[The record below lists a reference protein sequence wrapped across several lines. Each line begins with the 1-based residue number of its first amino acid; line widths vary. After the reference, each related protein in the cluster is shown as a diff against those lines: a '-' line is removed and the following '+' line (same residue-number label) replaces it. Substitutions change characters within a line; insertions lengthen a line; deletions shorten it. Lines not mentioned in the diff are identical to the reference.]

1 MCGWD
6 LKQSLQASGK
16 VKEARVIAVTYLGGK
31 MFALVPCVLF
41 SDALG
46 HEIVPLFT
54 LASPKPKSIAQPQ
67 PGELAFLHVCL
78 CTPGLSV
85 CLPLLMCVYVCV
97 CVCEGAGMDGCWVSA
112 GPLHS
117 SLK

>member
-1 MCGWD
+1 MLKYKLYTYGWD
-6 LKQSLQASGK
+6 LKQSLHASGK

-54 LASPKPKSIAQPQ
+54 LASPKPKSVARPQ

-78 CTPGLSV
+78 LYTLGCLLALVVNV
-85 CLPLLMCVYVCV
+85 CLWMGVGCQLALRIPL
-97 CVCEGAGMDGCWVSA
+97 
-112 GPLHS
+112 
-117 SLK
+117 